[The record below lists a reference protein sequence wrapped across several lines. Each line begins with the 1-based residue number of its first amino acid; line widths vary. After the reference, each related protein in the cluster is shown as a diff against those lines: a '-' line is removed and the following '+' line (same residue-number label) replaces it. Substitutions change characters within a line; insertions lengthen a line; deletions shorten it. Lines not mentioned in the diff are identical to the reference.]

1 MTAEWE
7 RAVREGDI
15 SSLRRQVA
23 SGADVNAR
31 DRRGQ
36 TGLMLAAE
44 RGHGEVVG
52 ALLAAGAGLN
62 YTAKYGLTAL
72 MRAVLNRHTE
82 VARLLVGAGA
92 DRSIQGSGAPGFAGK
107 TAFELAQAQ
116 GSTELME
123 MLRSVR

>member
-15 SSLRRQVA
+15 SSLRRQLA
-23 SGADVNAR
+23 GGADVNAR

-44 RGHGEVVG
+44 RGHVEVVG

-62 YTAKYGLTAL
+62 YAAKYGLTAL
-72 MRAVLNRHTE
+72 MRAVLNRHAD
-82 VARLLVGAGA
+82 VARMLVKAGA
-92 DRSIQGSGAPGFAGK
+92 DRSLQGSGAPGFAGK
-107 TAFELAQAQ
+107 TAFELAEAQ
-116 GSTELME
+116 GSTEMME
-123 MLRSVR
+123 MLRPAR